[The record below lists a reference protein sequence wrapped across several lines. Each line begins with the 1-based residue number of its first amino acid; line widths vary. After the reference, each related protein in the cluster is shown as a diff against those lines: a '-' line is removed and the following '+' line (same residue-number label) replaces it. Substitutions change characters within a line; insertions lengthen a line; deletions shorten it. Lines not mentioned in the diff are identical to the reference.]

1 MSSTSEVT
9 IGGLVGTRWKPALSV
24 DVTDGI
30 AVITFD
36 LPNESVNKLTRA
48 VKDEFVALV
57 TRLER
62 DMTVHGA
69 VLISGKPDVWIAGAD
84 IEEFLQLKTAA
95 DAERLS
101 RDGQMLLDSLE
112 RLRVPIV
119 AAIHGACLGGGLE
132 TALACRYRIGTDH
145 PKTILGLPEVQ
156 LGLIPGAGGTQRLP
170 RRIGLTD
177 ALDLILT
184 GKHVRARKALQLG
197 LIDELVHP
205 SILRSIAIQRAREV
219 AEGRRKSE
227 SHRGGVKGV
236 LLDGNPAGRAVVLRK
251 VREQTMTKSRGHYPA
266 LIAAIDVV
274 RAGYERGIAH
284 GYREESRRFGE
295 MAMTDVSRQLI
306 FLFFATNELKKD
318 PGVDPSQYPELP
330 VSSFEPLPV
339 EKIAIIGAGFM
350 GAGIASIAVQHGSL
364 VRLKDADHARVA
376 KGYAAVRDVL
386 KERLTKKQITRIQYS
401 DYMALLGGTVD
412 YSGFGNVDLVI
423 EAVFEDLA
431 VKHQV
436 LREAEAAIN
445 PSAIFASNTS
455 TIPINL
461 IAQASS
467 RPERVL
473 GMHFFSPVHKMPL
486 VEVITTAETHP
497 QVTATAVAY
506 AKKLGKTVIVVN
518 DGPGFYV
525 NRILSPYIN
534 EAGILLDQGVAVD
547 IIDRALVDFGFPVGP
562 ITLIDE
568 VGLDVAAKAGKIMA
582 DAFPDRMQ
590 PAKSLQA
597 VVAAGRYG
605 RKSQKGFYTYDKE
618 GTKGEVDPSV
628 YTLFLAPGSIPVVK
642 TIAPV
647 TAPET
652 PIIPEMPAIQV
663 QQRTVLAMLNEAA
676 RCLSDG
682 IIKSARD
689 GDVGAVFGIGFPPFR
704 GGPFRYMDSLGIQ
717 IVVQRLEDLN
727 ARFPGR
733 FEPAEL
739 LLEMARRRQVFYPD
753 ERS

>member
-1 MSSTSEVT
+1 VSSTSEVT
-9 IGGLVGTRWKPALSV
+9 IGGLVGTRWKPALSIE
-24 DVTDGI
+24 VTDGV
-30 AVITFD
+30 AVVTFD
-36 LPNESVNKLTRA
+36 LPNESVNKLSRA

-62 DMTVHGA
+62 DPAIHGA

-84 IEEFLQLKTAA
+84 IEEFLQIKTSA

-112 RLRVPIV
+112 RLRIPIV

-132 TALACRYRIGTDH
+132 AALACRYRIATDH

-170 RRIGLTD
+170 RRVGLTS
-177 ALDLILT
+177 ALDMILT
-184 GKHVRARKALQLG
+184 GKHVRAQKALQLG
-197 LIDELVHP
+197 LVDELVHP
-205 SILRSIAIQRAREV
+205 SILRSVAIQRAREV

-227 SHRGGVKGV
+227 RRFGGMKGLV
-236 LLDGNPAGRAVVLRK
+236 IDGNPAGRALVLK
-251 VREQTMTKSRGHYPA
+251 KAREQTLAKSRGNYPA
-266 LIAAIDVV
+266 LLAAIEAVA
-274 RAGYERGIAH
+274 AGYEKGTAH
-284 GYREESRRFGE
+284 GYREESRLFGE

-318 PGVDPSQYPELP
+318 PGVEPAEHPDLP
-330 VSSFEPLPV
+330 VSAFEPLPV
-339 EKIAIIGAGFM
+339 EKLAIIGAGFM
-350 GAGIASIAVQHGSL
+350 GAGIASVAVQHGSL
-364 VRLKDADHARVA
+364 VRLKDADHGRVA

-386 KERLTKKQITRIQYS
+386 KERLTRKQISKIQYS

-436 LREAEAAIN
+436 VRETEAATK
-445 PSAIFASNTS
+445 PSAIFATNTS
-455 TIPINL
+455 TIPISL
-461 IAQASS
+461 IAQAST

-486 VEVITTAETHP
+486 LEVITTETTNP

-506 AKKLGKTVIVVN
+506 GKKLGKTVIVVN
-518 DGPGFYV
+518 DGPGFFV

-534 EAGILLDQGVAVD
+534 EAAILLDQGVAVD
-547 IIDRALVDFGFPVGP
+547 IIDKALVDFGFPVGP

-568 VGLDVAAKAGKIMA
+568 VGLDVATKAGKIMA

-590 PAKSLQA
+590 PATSIQK

-605 RKSQKGFYTYDKE
+605 RKSRKGFYTYDKE
-618 GTKGEVDPSV
+618 GKKGDVDPSV
-628 YTLFLAPGSIPVVK
+628 YALFLAPGSIPVAT
-642 TIAPV
+642 TI
-647 TAPET
+647 TAPGAGEQPGT
-652 PIIPEMPAIQV
+652 PEMPAAQIQH
-663 QQRTVLAMLNEAA
+663 RTVLAMLNEAV

-682 IIKSARD
+682 IIRSPRD

-704 GGPFRYMDSLGIQ
+704 GGPFRYMDTLGIQ

-733 FEPAEL
+733 FEPADL
-739 LLEMARRRQVFYPD
+739 LLEMARRKQSFYSD